1 MKGALII
8 FAVLALTLLGFVG
21 RYDKWSAL
29 GDAMK
34 EQGTVMIP
42 LIALAVV
49 IASSIEVLISP
60 AQIATWL
67 GDGSGMRGVAA
78 GWIAGILTPGG
89 GPIGLPIAGAL
100 AKRGASLPAV
110 LTYLTSMSLL
120 SLIRMPMEW
129 GILGSRVT
137 LTRWAATAFVPLIV
151 GAGAL
156 GVQRLVK

>member
-8 FAVLALTLLGFVG
+8 FAVLALTLLGFVA
-21 RYDKWSAL
+21 RSDKWSAL
-29 GDAMK
+29 GEAMK
-34 EQGTVMIP
+34 EQGTVLVP

-60 AQIATWL
+60 AQIASWL
-67 GDGSGMRGVAA
+67 GDGSGLRGVFA

-110 LTYLTSMSLL
+110 LTYLTS
-120 SLIRMPMEW
+120 LIRMPMAW

>member
-8 FAVLALTLLGFVG
+8 FAVLALTLLGFVA
-21 RYDKWSAL
+21 RSDKWSAL
-29 GDAMK
+29 GEAMK
-34 EQGTVMIP
+34 EQGTVLVP

-60 AQIATWL
+60 AQIASWL
-67 GDGSGMRGVAA
+67 GDGSGLRGVFA

>member
-1 MKGALII
+1 MKGALVI
-8 FAVLALTLLGFVG
+8 FAVLTVALLGFVA
-21 RYDKWSAL
+21 RENKWLALRDAL
-29 GDAMK
+29 G
-34 EQGTVMIP
+34 EQAKVLVP

-49 IASSIEVLISP
+49 IASCIEVLISP
-60 AQIATWL
+60 TQIATWL
-67 GDGSGMRGVAA
+67 GDGSGWRGVFAGWAA
-78 GWIAGILTPGG
+78 GVLTPGG

-100 AKRGASLPAV
+100 AKRGASMPAV

-137 LTRWAATAFVPLIV
+137 LTRWAATALIPLVV

-156 GVQRLVK
+156 GFQRLVK

>member
-1 MKGALII
+1 MKSALVI
-8 FAVLALTLLGFVG
+8 FAILALTLLGFVAKD
-21 RYDKWSAL
+21 DKWTPL
-29 GDAMK
+29 GNAMK
-34 EQGTVMIP
+34 EQGMVLIP
-42 LIALAVV
+42 LITLAVV

-60 AQIATWL
+60 DKIATWL
-67 GDGSGMRGVAA
+67 GDGSGFRGVVT

-100 AKRGASLPAV
+100 AKRGASMPAV
-110 LTYLTSMSLL
+110 LSYLTSMSLL

-137 LTRWAATAFVPLIV
+137 LTRWAATAFIPLIV

-156 GVQRLVK
+156 GIQRLVK